1 MYEQYHRKAEK
12 FQQQPPFTLAVTPGL
27 YWQSEVIECR

>member
-12 FQQQPPFTLAVTPGL
+12 FQQQPPFTLAVMPGL
-27 YWQSEVIECR
+27 YCNLR